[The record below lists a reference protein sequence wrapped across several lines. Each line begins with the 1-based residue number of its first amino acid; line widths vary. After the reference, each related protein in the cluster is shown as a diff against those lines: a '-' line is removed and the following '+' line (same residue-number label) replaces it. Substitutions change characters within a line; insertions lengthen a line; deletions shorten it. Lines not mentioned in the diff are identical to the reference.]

1 MKKLENQEKLPK
13 KVAIGVGLSKFLVST
28 RINRY
33 EKGVYQPN
41 FGILEKM
48 AMALDVPVIYFL
60 AMMNWHK

>member
-1 MKKLENQEKLPK
+1 
-13 KVAIGVGLSKFLVST
+13 LSKFLVST